1 MVSAFTEYFE
11 GWKYLIT
18 LIGVLAMICFII
30 CRRVYVSYVILN
42 FGCCPLNGL
51 GRFGRSCSGCC
62 QSLSAEMSNQDNYEK
77 FNYNGHCNLDGVVLE
92 EKFSTEEE
100 CGDSQKKEASLWQNL
115 KKYFGFEHSASHDCR
130 MDLGNTTNMKLVNAP
145 EDSNNA
151 EESTT
156 SAEKTSIG
164 VHESAQSF
172 ESAISGYPGGFN
184 QVIEEIKDPM
194 SAVSLK
200 ERRHTDMELVNPS
213 EENNLEGSMTSTEET
228 SNDVQASGYA
238 GYAKNFD
245 QRNQVTEP
253 TRGKGRKAIL
263 GRIWGKSSRPAGHTN
278 NQQQVTEKIKD
289 PMNAVSLKERRRMVK
304 ELVLL
309 DDNPKPVY
317 DYLVPINDSF
327 ENEYIIT
334 PTKEDVTLHGFE
346 STESTSSL
354 RKSKNLSS
362 LITPTKEDISLN
374 GFESTESTS
383 SLKKSKN
390 LSSPKSN
397 PVTLKERKL
406 SSHESFALKQ
416 KADDIEVL
424 ESYYHNG
431 HNAHND
437 SKSVHSFQE
446 SFGQEIINATEEKS
460 STQESIMESK
470 EEHNSFNAVGE
481 RIVVNVRA
489 VVTKE

>member
-62 QSLSAEMSNQDNYEK
+62 QSLSVEMSNQDNYEK

-92 EKFSTEEE
+92 ENFSTEEE

-115 KKYFGFEHSASHDCR
+115 KKYFGFEHSASHDCS

-151 EESTT
+151 EESAT

-172 ESAISGYPGGFN
+172 ESAISGYPG
-184 QVIEEIKDPM
+184 VIEAINAPM

-238 GYAKNFD
+238 GYAKNFN

-354 RKSKNLSS
+354 
-362 LITPTKEDISLN
+362 
-374 GFESTESTS
+374 
-383 SLKKSKN
+383 KKSKN

-424 ESYYHNG
+424 ESWYHNG

-460 STQESIMESK
+460 STQESIMELK
-470 EEHNSFNAVGE
+470 EEHNLFNAVGE

>member
-1 MVSAFTEYFE
+1 
-11 GWKYLIT
+11 
-18 LIGVLAMICFII
+18 
-30 CRRVYVSYVILN
+30 
-42 FGCCPLNGL
+42 
-51 GRFGRSCSGCC
+51 
-62 QSLSAEMSNQDNYEK
+62 
-77 FNYNGHCNLDGVVLE
+77 
-92 EKFSTEEE
+92 
-100 CGDSQKKEASLWQNL
+100 
-115 KKYFGFEHSASHDCR
+115 
-130 MDLGNTTNMKLVNAP
+130 
-145 EDSNNA
+145 
-151 EESTT
+151 
-156 SAEKTSIG
+156 
-164 VHESAQSF
+164 
-172 ESAISGYPGGFN
+172 
-184 QVIEEIKDPM
+184 
-194 SAVSLK
+194 
-200 ERRHTDMELVNPS
+200 
-213 EENNLEGSMTSTEET
+213 
-228 SNDVQASGYA
+228 
-238 GYAKNFD
+238 
-245 QRNQVTEP
+245 
-253 TRGKGRKAIL
+253 
-263 GRIWGKSSRPAGHTN
+263 
-278 NQQQVTEKIKD
+278 
-289 PMNAVSLKERRRMVK
+289 MNAVSLKERRRMVK

-334 PTKEDVTLHGFE
+334 PTKEDVTLH
-346 STESTSSL
+346 
-354 RKSKNLSS
+354 
-362 LITPTKEDISLN
+362 

-460 STQESIMESK
+460 STQESIMELK
-470 EEHNSFNAVGE
+470 EEHNPFNAVGE